1 MTEETNNTPQP
12 TEETPRTYSQE
23 YVDNLR
29 KGVSTEVTEA
39 RTELE
44 TLRAQVAERTAADEA
59 AKAKKLEEQGKFQEL
74 LTAKEQALT
83 EQTAAFEAK
92 EQAYQK
98 QIASVQQDN
107 VLANSGIADPV
118 TIAGLKALY
127 ASTEDAPNFAEWIT
141 AQNLAPT
148 KPTGKPSGAVGNVA
162 QTPSEPTAMP
172 MTHADVAGMTREQKA
187 QIREAVRANA
197 RGNLG

>member
-1 MTEETNNTPQP
+1 MAEETNTPQS
-12 TEETPRTYSQE
+12 TEEAPRTYSQE

-59 AKAKKLEEQGKFQEL
+59 AKSKELEEQGKFQEL
-74 LTAKEQALT
+74 LTAKEQALS
-83 EQTAAFEAK
+83 EQTAAFQAK

-98 QIASVQQDN
+98 QLASVQQDN
-107 VLANSGIADPV
+107 VLATSGITDPV

-127 ASTEDAPNFAEWIT
+127 ASTEDAPDFAEWIT

-148 KPTGKPSGAVGNVA
+148 KPAGKPSGAVGNVS
-162 QTPSEPTAMP
+162 QTPSEPMAILKTQ
-172 MTHADVAGMTREQKA
+172 ADVAGMTREQKA
-187 QIREAVRANA
+187 EYRQALKQSARATF
-197 RGNLG
+197 G